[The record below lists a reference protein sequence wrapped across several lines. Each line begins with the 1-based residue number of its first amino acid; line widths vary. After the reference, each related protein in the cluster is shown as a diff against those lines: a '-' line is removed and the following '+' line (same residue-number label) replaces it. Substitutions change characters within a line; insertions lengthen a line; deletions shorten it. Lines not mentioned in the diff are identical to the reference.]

1 MTIENVIQVIK
12 DTEVA
17 TNNAFSASPYL
28 KYAVAA
34 DWTAISAYAI
44 VLIITLILYSSKK
57 EKERAYN
64 VALVIVSIASKKVRN
79 VLYKNISYHK
89 KLKIP
94 MYLVIDEGAE
104 LQEDLSKN
112 KDINLVIVPK
122 SFRHD
127 LFGKGRAL
135 RYFVENFVK
144 PDFWYV
150 FLDDDNLILNNTFL
164 YEIPYYEK
172 KGYVAFN
179 PVLLPR
185 KGKSYMAYIMD
196 FARYLDDISFFRFF
210 TGLIKKPYVGLHGEL
225 LGVKGSFLLEVNAFN
240 KPSKVE
246 DFLFSIDVVKN
257 NGKTWQSNTKV
268 SILSPNSIKDLI
280 KQRARWYSGM
290 TEDSRYAPITM
301 RIIIAVKTFSRTL
314 GLIGLWILLP
324 FVNYYVVALI
334 LIPSSLVYW
343 LVYIYGVKKSGKFR
357 YIITLPIFGLLEG
370 FGLIYGLTRI
380 GKREFIVIDKTI

>member
-1 MTIENVIQVIK
+1 MAIENIIQVVK
-12 DTEVA
+12 NTELA
-17 TNNAFSASPYL
+17 ANNAFSSSPYL

-44 VLIITLILYSSKK
+44 VLIITLTIYNSKK
-57 EKERAYN
+57 EKERASN
-64 VALVIVSIASKKVRN
+64 VALVIVSIASKKVKN
-79 VLYKNISYHK
+79 VLYKNINYHK

-94 MYLVIDEGAE
+94 TYLVIDEGAE
-104 LQEDLSKN
+104 LQEELSKLN
-112 KDINLVIVPK
+112 GINLVIVPK
-122 SFRHD
+122 SFRKD

-135 RYFVENFVK
+135 RYFVQNFVK

-150 FLDDDNLILNNTFL
+150 FLDDDNLILNNSFL

-210 TGLIKKPYVGLHGEL
+210 TGLVRKPYVGLHGEL
-225 LGVKGSFLLEVNAFN
+225 LGVKGSFLLDVNAFD

-257 NGKTWQSNTKV
+257 KGKTWQSNTKV

-290 TEDSRYAPITM
+290 MEDSRYAPVTM
-301 RIIIAVKTFSRTL
+301 RFIIAIKTFSRTL

-324 FVNYYVVALI
+324 FVNYYTAVLI
-334 LIPSSLVYW
+334 LIPSSVVYW
-343 LVYIYGVKKSGKFR
+343 TVYIYGVKKSGKLR

-370 FGLIYGLTRI
+370 LGLIYGLTRI
-380 GKREFIVIDKTI
+380 GKKEFIIIDKSF